1 MEGGEEAL
9 VCYDPGGDCGEVGF
23 VDDVALEVA
32 EPGCCCGAEDGYIFL
47 VRMIDIVDCAG

>member
-32 EPGCCCGAEDGYIFL
+32 EPGCCCGAEDGYFYL
-47 VRMIDIVDCAG
+47 VWYC